1 MKTKTQSSWQ
11 VLNKQWLHKCCKVYE
26 DYIEFETEKEE
37 NAKSA
42 ERQKNYFPKE
52 RVENADSCKPTLTK

>member
-42 ERQKNYFPKE
+42 ERQKLFSK
-52 RVENADSCKPTLTK
+52 RTGRKCRFV

>member
-1 MKTKTQSSWQ
+1 MRTKTQSSWHL
-11 VLNKQWLHKCCKVYE
+11 LNKQWLHKCCKVYE

-42 ERQKNYFPKE
+42 ERQKN
-52 RVENADSCKPTLTK
+52 